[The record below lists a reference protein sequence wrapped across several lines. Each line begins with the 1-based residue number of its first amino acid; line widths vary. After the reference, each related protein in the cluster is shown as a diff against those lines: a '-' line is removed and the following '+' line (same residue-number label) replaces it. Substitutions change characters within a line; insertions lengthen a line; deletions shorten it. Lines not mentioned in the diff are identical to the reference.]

1 MASFEKRKNG
11 WRAQVDKKGVRR
23 SKVLATKQ
31 EAINWAAAVE
41 AEILA
46 GAQGIY
52 PKKTLLDAIE
62 RYRVEVTDAK
72 ARRKPQAARADNLR
86 FDKLIN
92 EHPELVAKLL
102 VDVKPEDVSAWQL
115 KRLQQVSDTTVR
127 REAQQ
132 FRPVWTRA
140 INVWGWAGSS
150 PWKSVKM
157 PQEAPPRTRRAGWRE
172 IRLLLRNGGYITGVA
187 PKLAKEQSMWAFL
200 LSMQTAM
207 RSGEVL
213 RMSRSTVDLKTRV
226 YRIDDHKTDGHVGTR
241 FVPLPRRAYK
251 LLMVLDAAAAAAGRD
266 GYFTISDASRDT
278 HFREVRDRLMI
289 KGLTYHDSRAS
300 ALTWMSKRVDVMTLA
315 KISGHKDIKLLYN
328 TYYRET
334 PAEIAARI

>member
-1 MASFEKRKNG
+1 MAAFRKLKNG
-11 WRAQVDKKGVRR
+11 WRAEVARLGVRR
-23 SKVLATKQ
+23 SKVLPTKQ
-31 EAINWAAAVE
+31 EAQNWAAAAE

-46 GAQGIY
+46 SAQGQY
-52 PKKTLLDAIE
+52 PKKTLLQAIE

-72 ARRKPQAARADNLR
+72 DKKKPKAARADNLR

-92 EHPELVAKLL
+92 EHPDLVAKLL
-102 VDVKPEDVSAWQL
+102 VDVKPEDISGWQI
-115 KRLQQVSDTTVR
+115 KRLRQVSETTVR

-140 INVWGWAGSS
+140 IDVWGWAGSS
-150 PWKSVKM
+150 PWKKVKM
-157 PQEAPPRTRRAGWRE
+157 PKEAPPRTRRAGWRE
-172 IRLLLRNGGYITGVA
+172 IRLLLRNGGYITGIA
-187 PKLAKEQSMWAFL
+187 PKLAKEQAMWAFL

-213 RMSRSTVDLKTRV
+213 RMARSNVDLKKRI
-226 YRIDDHKTDGHVGTR
+226 YRIEDHKTDEHVGTR
-241 FVPLPRRAYK
+241 FVPLPRRSYK
-251 LLMVLDAAAAAAGRD
+251 LLAVLDAAAAAAGRD
-266 GYFTISDASRDT
+266 RYFTISDASRDT

-289 KGLTYHDSRAS
+289 EGLTYHDSRAS

-315 KISGHKDIKLLYN
+315 KISGHKDIKLLFN
-328 TYYRET
+328 TYYRES